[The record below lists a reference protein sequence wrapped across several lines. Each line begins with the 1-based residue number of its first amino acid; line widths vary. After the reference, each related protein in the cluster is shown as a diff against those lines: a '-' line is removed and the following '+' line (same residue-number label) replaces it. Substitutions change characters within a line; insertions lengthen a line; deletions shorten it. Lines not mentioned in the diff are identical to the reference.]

1 MNIQYEYRIIF
12 SFESEYEDKRNEY
25 LYFVEFQRKK
35 FVQRYNANWFN
46 TKHACRYNQC
56 LH

>member
-35 FVQRYNANWFN
+35 FVQRYNAN
-46 TKHACRYNQC
+46 
-56 LH
+56 

>member
-25 LYFVEFQRKK
+25 LYFVE
-35 FVQRYNANWFN
+35 
-46 TKHACRYNQC
+46 
-56 LH
+56 L